1 VFLAVMAIAQLR
13 MAPVMEP
20 PTDQDLDVAT
30 GMVAP
35 MDTAVGE
42 ALGMQGGALGGDI
55 LRTQLATRTHLAHR
69 LQCMSSQFWLSQSCW
84 QRKPSPQSGIFAHLP
99 RSIFRM

>member
-1 VFLAVMAIAQLR
+1 MVIVPLPMA
-13 MAPVMEP
+13 
-20 PTDQDLDVAT
+20 QDLAEVS

-55 LRTQLATRTHLAHR
+55 LRIQLVIHTHLAHH
-69 LQCMSSQFWLSQSCW
+69 QQSMCS
-84 QRKPSPQSGIFAHLP
+84 RF
-99 RSIFRM
+99 